1 MKSSGPAFNL
11 INTEE
16 EAASKMP
23 VKKRTFY
30 AVFVKRLL
38 DILFALVLLV
48 PSALVLLP
56 AMLLVKLESGGSVF
70 FVQKRPGKNG
80 KPFMLYKL
88 RSMLP
93 QNQPDQPQK
102 SDMERLTRLGRTL
115 RSLSI
120 DELPQLFNILKGDMS
135 FIGPRPLLM
144 SYLPLYN
151 LEQSRRHEVRPG
163 ISGWAQVNGRNALSW
178 EEKFKLDVFYVD
190 HLSFSLDLKIIG
202 MTVKNVLAREG
213 INQSEGQTM
222 QPFTGEKVKDA

>member
-1 MKSSGPAFNL
+1 
-11 INTEE
+11 
-16 EAASKMP
+16 MP

-38 DILFALVLLV
+38 DILFALVLLI

-56 AMLLVKLESGGSVF
+56 AMLLIKLESGGSVF

-93 QNQPDQPQK
+93 QNPPEQPQK
-102 SDMERLTRLGRTL
+102 SDMERLTRLGRIL

-144 SYLPLYN
+144 SYLPLYS

-190 HLSFSLDLKIIG
+190 HLSFSLDLKIIW

-222 QPFTGEKVKDA
+222 QPFTGQKVKDA